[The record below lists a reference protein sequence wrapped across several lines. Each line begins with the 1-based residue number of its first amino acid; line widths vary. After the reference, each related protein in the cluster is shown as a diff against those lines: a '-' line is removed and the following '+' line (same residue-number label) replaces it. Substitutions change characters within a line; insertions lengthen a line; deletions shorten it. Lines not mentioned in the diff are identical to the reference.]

1 MIPLGAVAQDSISG
15 FTGVVVARTDWLHG
29 CTRLTIQPSE
39 LHDGAPVK
47 SHTFDEPQLR
57 VLELT
62 PSDDSD
68 TEPAEKPGGPG
79 PEPVTHQDI
88 NSR

>member
-39 LHDGAPVK
+39 LHDGQPVK
-47 SHTFDEPQLR
+47 PHTFDEPQLR
-57 VLELT
+57 VLDPPLADAET
-62 PSDDSD
+62 D
-68 TEPAEKPGGPG
+68 PAEKPGGPQ
-79 PEPVTHQDI
+79 PDPVSHGDI
-88 NSR
+88 TSR